1 MLGKTMIRI
10 LAVAVLLTLL
20 AVLVPSATPLA
31 IGEEAVDYPA
41 YNPVTL
47 TAQVAPI
54 PYLEDTPYVP
64 HADAF
69 VAFDPTAP
77 HAPQNKKYYP
87 AYSGYQDGSLSVR
100 VEYTYAY
107 DTTIQLTWVQI
118 AHPSQLRTTTC
129 RPYPSKSV
137 AYASVIAERVNAV
150 LAINGD
156 WFMHRKEGYITRNGE
171 APYRQYFGRNT
182 ELFDVLIIDE
192 NSDFHIIQAYSEE
205 KINNFLTG
213 SGHQIIH
220 SYTFGPALVVDGV
233 RQTEYLMNECAP
245 ERQTQRIAVCQMA
258 PLSYLI
264 IATEGPE
271 NKGSKGLTLEQF
283 SQFCADM
290 GVQQAYNLDGGSSSS
305 VILGGKKINSLS
317 TGKKRTVGDIL
328 YFVTGIPEE

>member
-1 MLGKTMIRI
+1 MGKTMIRI
-10 LAVAVLLTLL
+10 LAVVVLLAML

-31 IGEEAVDYPA
+31 IGEAAVEYPA
-41 YNPVTL
+41 YSPVEL
-47 TAQVAPI
+47 TAEVAPI
-54 PYLEDTPYVP
+54 PYAEDTPYAP
-64 HADAF
+64 HADGF
-69 VAFDPTAP
+69 VAFDPAVP
-77 HAPQNKKYYP
+77 YAPQTEKYYP
-87 AYSGYQDGSLSVR
+87 AYSGYQDESLSVR

-118 AHPSQLRTTTC
+118 AHPSQLRAATC

-171 APYRQYFGRNT
+171 APYRQYFGRNI

-192 NSDFHIIQAYSEE
+192 NSDFHIIRSYSEE
-205 KINNFLTG
+205 KINDFLNN
-213 SGHQIIH
+213 SGHQIIY

-233 RQTEYLMNECAP
+233 RNTEYLMNECAP

-283 SQFCADM
+283 SQFCLDM

-305 VILGGKKINSLS
+305 VILGNKKINSLS

-328 YFVTGIPEE
+328 YFVTGLPEE

>member
-1 MLGKTMIRI
+1 MGKTMIRI
-10 LAVAVLLTLL
+10 LAVALLLALLT
-20 AVLVPSATPLA
+20 VLVPSATPLA
-31 IGEEAVDYPA
+31 IGEEAAAYPA
-41 YNPVTL
+41 YAPVTL
-47 TAQVAPI
+47 TAEVPAI
-54 PYLEDTPYVP
+54 PYDQDTPYAP

-69 VAFDPTAP
+69 VPFDPAVP
-77 HAPQNKKYYP
+77 HAPQNEKYFP
-87 AYSGYQDGSLSVR
+87 AYSGYQDGSISVR

-118 AHPSQLRTTTC
+118 AHPSQLRAATC

-137 AYASVIAERVNAV
+137 AYAQVIAERVNAV

-171 APYRQYFGRNT
+171 APYRQYFGRNI

-192 NSDFHIIQAYSEE
+192 NADFHIIRSYSEE
-205 KINNFLTG
+205 KINDFIAN

-233 RQTEYLMNECAP
+233 RNTEYLMTECAP
-245 ERQTQRIAVCQMA
+245 ERQTQRIAICQVA

-283 SQFCADM
+283 SQFCLDM

-305 VILGGKKINSLS
+305 VILGNKKINSLS

-328 YFVTGIPEE
+328 YFVTGLPEE